1 MDAVADYPEVFGWID
16 AQSERMRGFVS
27 DWVKINTFSYNT
39 AGLQHFAG
47 VLKEEWSA
55 LGDLEELS
63 LPPAESIDADGKIV
77 HAPLGRALRIR
88 KRPDAP
94 HQIFLCIHM
103 DTVYPPEGSFR
114 EVTLID
120 QNTMRGPGV
129 CDAKGGLAVM
139 LIAVEALERSP
150 WAKDVGWE
158 VLINPDE
165 EIGSPGSSHLFE
177 EAAKRNHVGLLFEPA
192 MPDGSLVSHRGGSG
206 SYSVT
211 VRGRSAHAGRDP
223 HIGRNAIVAA
233 AELTVALSKLT
244 ADSITVN
251 VSKIDG
257 GGPTNVVPDLAIC
270 RLNVRARTPQDQQK
284 IVAQIQ
290 DAVASFRDRDG
301 IRMELHGGFHR
312 PPKPLDQGTQRLQKQ
327 LESCAAELGIPV
339 SWRYSG
345 GVSDGNQLA
354 ADGLANLDSLGPRGG
369 NIHSPEEFLL
379 LESLTERAKLATLL
393 MRLLATDEHR

>member
-1 MDAVADYPEVFGWID
+1 MGAVQEYREVFDWID
-16 AQSERMRGFVS
+16 AQAARMRDLVS
-27 DWVKINTFSYNT
+27 KWANLNTFSYNL
-39 AGLQHFAG
+39 AGLQQFADL
-47 VLKEEWSA
+47 LKKEWGA
-55 LGDLEELS
+55 LGDVEELS
-63 LPPAESIDADGKIV
+63 LPTAESIDADGKLV

-88 KRPDAP
+88 KRTDAP
-94 HQIFLCIHM
+94 RQIFLCIHM
-103 DTVYPPEGSFR
+103 DTVYPPEGNFR
-114 EVTLID
+114 EVTLVD

-150 WAKDVGWE
+150 WASKVGWE

-165 EIGSPGSSHLFE
+165 EIGSPGSSHLFD
-177 EAAKRNHVGLLFEPA
+177 EAARRNHVGLLFEPA

-206 SYSVT
+206 SYSVV

-223 HIGRNAIVAA
+223 HLGRNAIVAA

-244 ADSITVN
+244 ADGIMMN

-270 RLNVRARTPQDQQK
+270 RFNVRAKTPQDQQK
-284 IVAQIQ
+284 IQSQIQ

-312 PPKPLDQGTQRLQKQ
+312 PPKPLDAGTQHLQTQ
-327 LESCAAELGIPV
+327 LESCARELGIPV

-354 ADGLANLDSLGPRGG
+354 AAGLPNLDSLGPRGG
-369 NIHSPEEFLL
+369 SIHSPDEFLML
-379 LESLTERAKLATLL
+379 NSLTERAKLATLL
-393 MRLLATDEHR
+393 IRSLTQGVL